1 MILKIDNIKMRHYKL
16 QNSKNVRISIFIPFK
31 SYAFE
36 NVLKEGNNLEAVLK
50 EHLQN
55 PHQVKSR
62 RNNDL
67 FVYL

>member
-1 MILKIDNIKMRHYKL
+1 MIRYKI
-16 QNSKNVRISIFIPFK
+16 QISLYIK
-31 SYAFE
+31 SYHEHKNINLYSFE
-36 NVLKEGNNLEAVLK
+36 IICIEIVLKESYNLEAVLK

-55 PHQVKSR
+55 THQVKSR

>member
-1 MILKIDNIKMRHYKL
+1 MNIK
-16 QNSKNVRISIFIPFK
+16 IFIFIPFK

-55 PHQVKSR
+55 THQVKSR

>member
-1 MILKIDNIKMRHYKL
+1 MMNH
-16 QNSKNVRISIFIPFK
+16 ISIK
-31 SYAFE
+31 SNLYEKNIHLYSFLIIYIE
-36 NVLKEGNNLEAVLK
+36 NVLKESNNLEAVLK